1 VTIAVQK
8 SDLFTADVAQQFSWY
23 HNNASDVVAWRFFA
37 AVDLTVSQLAREPN
51 LGRVR
56 HFRHPQLQ
64 NLRSFRVEPPFQK
77 IQIFYRITTDGVQ
90 IWRLM
95 HGARDLPRRLAETQC
110 E

>member
-1 VTIAVQK
+1 MNITVQK

-37 AVDLTVSQLAREPN
+37 AVDLTLSQLAMEPN

-56 HFRHPQLQ
+56 RFRHPQLQ
-64 NLRSFRVEPPFQK
+64 NLRSFRVEPPLQK
-77 IQIFYRITTDGVQ
+77 IQVFYRVTIVEVQ
-90 IWRLM
+90 VWRLM
-95 HGARDLPRRLAETQC
+95 HGARDLPRRLAEPS